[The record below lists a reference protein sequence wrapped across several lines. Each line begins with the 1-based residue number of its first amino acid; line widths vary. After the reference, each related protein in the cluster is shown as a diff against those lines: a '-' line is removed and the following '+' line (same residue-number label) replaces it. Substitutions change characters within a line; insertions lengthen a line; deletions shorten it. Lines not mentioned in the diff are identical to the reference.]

1 MELYV
6 CRGSL
11 PAAPRKDRAMVNR
24 PCNRQKTAR
33 NHSFDDR
40 HLHEG
45 RMGST
50 LAVVAALALAL
61 IASTSCGADAAKPQA
76 DAAIDSAASQC
87 STPDPTLQT
96 ADAADLFAATRV
108 PVFDFYLPAA
118 DWESLKVHARDE
130 QYVSAQACYDGR
142 AVGTVGLRFKGSY
155 GSLYECFDEQGNM
168 ICPRLSMKV
177 KFDKYASDRRF
188 FGLKRLAFNAYL
200 HDDSRMKE
208 KLAYDLF
215 RAMDIVAPRSAWAVL
230 RVNGESQGVFG
241 MVEAVD
247 GRFTADRW
255 PTNPDGNLYKELWP
269 THASDAQILAALE
282 TNEETA
288 DISGYRAF
296 AQAFTSADDASLL
309 ATLGAHMDLDQ
320 LARFLA
326 VEDAVVSYDGVTYFW
341 TDRVSTNNH
350 NYFIYE
356 DSPTRFTLIPWD
368 VESTFWINPDH
379 AAPHWTVIPSDCSVT
394 YPYWGGLAYAPACDG
409 VFRALNGDLDRWR
422 TAARALLDGPFAV
435 DAMVAAID
443 RYAGVIGDAAHADP
457 TPAKYL
463 TFDQAVSGLRDSI
476 PSMRARLEGLIAPPA
491 P

>member
-1 MELYV
+1 
-6 CRGSL
+6 
-11 PAAPRKDRAMVNR
+11 MVKR
-24 PCNRQKTAR
+24 PCNRQAAAR
-33 NHSFDDR
+33 SHSFDDR
-40 HLHEG
+40 HLHE
-45 RMGST
+45 RRKGST
-50 LAVVAALALAL
+50 LAVVIALASAV
-61 IASTSCGADAAKPQA
+61 IGGTSCGAADPAMPQA
-76 DAAIDSAASQC
+76 DAGTDAAVSPC
-87 STPDPTLQT
+87 ATPDPALQT
-96 ADAADLFAATRV
+96 ASAGDLFAATRV
-108 PVFDFYLPAA
+108 PIFDFYLPKAV
-118 DWESLKVHARDE
+118 WESLKVHARDE
-130 QYVSAQACYDGR
+130 EYVPAQVCYDGR

-168 ICPRLSMKV
+168 TCPRLSMKV
-177 KFDKYASDRRF
+177 KFDKYASDQRF

-215 RAMDIVAPRSAWAVL
+215 RAMDIAAPRSAWAVL
-230 RVNGESQGVFG
+230 RVNGESLGVFG
-241 MVEAVD
+241 MVEPVD

-296 AQAFTSADDASLL
+296 AQTFTSADDASLL
-309 ATLGAHMDLDQ
+309 ATLGSYMDLDQ

-341 TDRVSTNNH
+341 TDLSSTNNH

-356 DSPTRFTLIPWD
+356 ESPTRFTLIPWD
-368 VESTFWINPDH
+368 VESTFWIDPNH
-379 AAPHWTVIPSDCSVT
+379 AAPHWTIIPSDCSAT

-409 VFRALNGDLDRWR
+409 VFRALNEDLDRWR
-422 TAARALLDGPFAV
+422 RAARALLDGPFAV
-435 DAMVAAID
+435 DAMVTAID
-443 RYAGVIGDAAHADP
+443 RYTEVIGDAARADP

-463 TFDQAVSGLRDSI
+463 TFDQAVSGLRSSI